1 MLSKNNLI
9 QITCLVFVLL
19 LNFLFIFLGVQPVY
33 EYFKSFNDTSFIT
46 YNWPLVFAWF
56 IDLVVTIGLL
66 GFTIFS
72 ISKIKVNKI
81 EYKDLLLGYFG
92 IYILIKFIENIVY
105 YINLATLVDAN
116 FLVILSSGAAIN
128 FIVTLI
134 ILLTFIILKLLK
146 LNKFILYVIGIEL
159 ILLILLNLIFP
170 CYYNEYIIGELPLGI
185 IYILFIVLTLSI
197 NLIDDIKLNKL
208 VNKGEEAY
216 EK

>member
-33 EYFKSFNDTSFIT
+33 EYFKSFSDTSFVT

-56 IDLVVTIGLL
+56 IDLVVIIGLL

-81 EYKDLLLGYFG
+81 EYKDLLLSYFG

-116 FLVILSSGAAIN
+116 FLVILSKGAAIN